1 MPKMITDGL
10 SKQRIL
16 LVGGGKMGSAL
27 LQGWHA
33 AGFGVAQFMVNEPA
47 PSEALA
53 AAVAVVNPTAEQIE
67 QSPPDIIVLAIK
79 PQMADSVL
87 PSLLSAVR
95 PSTVVIS
102 LLAGQ
107 PIERLSALLGGH
119 DVIVRT
125 MPNTPAAIGLGM
137 TALIASDGVS
147 AAQKQDAG
155 HLMQAV
161 GEIIWLDSEKQMD
174 AVTAISGSGPAYV
187 FYLAETMIAAG
198 TSLGLSE
205 QVALQLA
212 RQTIAGAA
220 TMMAQ
225 PDTSPS
231 QLRRNVTSPNGTTE
245 AALDVLMAE
254 TGGLGTLMRQATQA
268 AAQRNR
274 DLAHSDK
281 DKNKDEDED

>member
-1 MPKMITDGL
+1 
-10 SKQRIL
+10 
-16 LVGGGKMGSAL
+16 
-27 LQGWHA
+27 
-33 AGFGVAQFMVNEPA
+33 
-47 PSEALA
+47 
-53 AAVAVVNPTAEQIE
+53 
-67 QSPPDIIVLAIK
+67 
-79 PQMADSVL
+79 
-87 PSLLSAVR
+87 
-95 PSTVVIS
+95 
-102 LLAGQ
+102 
-107 PIERLSALLGGH
+107 LGGH

-187 FYLAETMIAAG
+187 FYLAETMMAAG
-198 TSLGLSE
+198 ISLGLSE

-281 DKNKDEDED
+281 DKNKDED

>member
-1 MPKMITDGL
+1 
-10 SKQRIL
+10 
-16 LVGGGKMGSAL
+16 MGSAL
-27 LQGWHA
+27 LQGWLA

-47 PSEALA
+47 PSDDLA
-53 AAVAVVNPTAEQIE
+53 ASVAVVNPTAEQLE
-67 QSPPDIIVLAIK
+67 QSMPDIIVLAIK

-87 PSLLSAVR
+87 PDLIPAVR
-95 PSTVVIS
+95 RSTVVIS

-107 PIERLSALLGGH
+107 SIEHLSALLGGH

-161 GEIIWLDSEKQMD
+161 GETVWLDSQKQMD

-187 FYLAETMIAAG
+187 FYLAETMMSAG
-198 TSLGLSE
+198 VSLGLSE
-205 QVALQLA
+205 EMALQLA
-212 RQTIAGAA
+212 RQTIVGAA
-220 TMMAQ
+220 TMMVQ
-225 PDTSPS
+225 SDTSPS

-268 AAQRNR
+268 AALRNR
-274 DLAHSDK
+274 QLADLDK
-281 DKNKDEDED
+281 DDD

>member
-1 MPKMITDGL
+1 MPKMIPDSL
-10 SKQRIL
+10 LKQRIL

-27 LQGWHA
+27 LQGWLA

-47 PSEALA
+47 PSDDLA
-53 AAVAVVNPTAEQIE
+53 ASVAVVNPTAELLE
-67 QSPPDIIVLAIK
+67 QSMPDIIVLAIK

-87 PSLLSAVR
+87 PDLIPAVR
-95 PSTVVIS
+95 RSTVVIS

-107 PIERLSALLGGH
+107 SIEHLSALLGGH

-161 GEIIWLDSEKQMD
+161 GETVWLDSQKQMD

-187 FYLAETMIAAG
+187 FYLAETMMSAG
-198 TSLGLSE
+198 VSLGLSE
-205 QVALQLA
+205 EMALQLA
-212 RQTIAGAA
+212 RQTIVGAA
-220 TMMAQ
+220 TMMVQ
-225 PDTSPS
+225 SDTSPS

-268 AAQRNR
+268 AALRNR
-274 DLAHSDK
+274 QLADPDK
-281 DKNKDEDED
+281 DDD

>member
-1 MPKMITDGL
+1 MPKMIPDSL
-10 SKQRIL
+10 LKQRIL

-27 LQGWHA
+27 LQGWLA

-47 PSEALA
+47 PSDDLA
-53 AAVAVVNPTAEQIE
+53 ASVAVVNPTAEQLE
-67 QSPPDIIVLAIK
+67 QSMPDIIVLAIK

-87 PSLLSAVR
+87 PDLIPAVR
-95 PSTVVIS
+95 RSTVVIS

-107 PIERLSALLGGH
+107 SIEHLSALLGGH

-125 MPNTPAAIGLGM
+125 IPNTPVAIGLGM

-161 GEIIWLDSEKQMD
+161 GETVWLDSQKQMD

-187 FYLAETMIAAG
+187 FYLAETMMSAG
-198 TSLGLSE
+198 VSLGLSE
-205 QVALQLA
+205 EMALQLA
-212 RQTIAGAA
+212 RQTIVGAA
-220 TMMAQ
+220 TMMVQ
-225 PDTSPS
+225 SDTSPS

-268 AAQRNR
+268 AALRNR
-274 DLAHSDK
+274 QLADLDK
-281 DKNKDEDED
+281 DDD

>member
-1 MPKMITDGL
+1 MPKMIPDSL
-10 SKQRIL
+10 LKQRIL

-27 LQGWHA
+27 LQGWLA

-47 PSEALA
+47 PSNDLA
-53 AAVAVVNPTAEQIE
+53 ASVAVVNPTAEQLE
-67 QSPPDIIVLAIK
+67 QSMPDIIVLAIK

-87 PSLLSAVR
+87 PDLIPAVR
-95 PSTVVIS
+95 RSTVVIS

-107 PIERLSALLGGH
+107 SIEHLSALLGGH

-161 GEIIWLDSEKQMD
+161 GETVWLDSQKQMD

-187 FYLAETMIAAG
+187 FYLAETMMSAG
-198 TSLGLSE
+198 VSLGLSE
-205 QVALQLA
+205 EMALQLA
-212 RQTIAGAA
+212 RQTIVGAA
-220 TMMAQ
+220 TMMVQ
-225 PDTSPS
+225 SDTSPS

-268 AAQRNR
+268 AALRNR
-274 DLAHSDK
+274 QLADPDK
-281 DKNKDEDED
+281 DDD

>member
-1 MPKMITDGL
+1 MPKMIPDSL
-10 SKQRIL
+10 LKQRIL

-27 LQGWHA
+27 LQGWLA
-33 AGFGVAQFMVNEPA
+33 AGFGVTQFMVNEPA
-47 PSEALA
+47 PSDDLA
-53 AAVAVVNPTAEQIE
+53 ASVAVVNPTAEQLE
-67 QSPPDIIVLAIK
+67 QSMPDIIVLAIK

-87 PSLLSAVR
+87 PDLMPAVR
-95 PSTVVIS
+95 RSTVVIS

-107 PIERLSALLGGH
+107 SIEHLSALLGGH

-161 GEIIWLDSEKQMD
+161 GETVWLDSQKQMD

-187 FYLAETMIAAG
+187 FYLAETMMSAG
-198 TSLGLSE
+198 VSLGLSE
-205 QVALQLA
+205 EMALQLA
-212 RQTIAGAA
+212 RQTIVGAA
-220 TMMAQ
+220 TMMVQ
-225 PDTSPS
+225 SDTSPS

-268 AAQRNR
+268 AALRNR
-274 DLAHSDK
+274 QLADLDK
-281 DKNKDEDED
+281 DDD

>member
-1 MPKMITDGL
+1 MPKMIPDSL
-10 SKQRIL
+10 LKQRIL

-27 LQGWHA
+27 LQGWLA

-47 PSEALA
+47 PSDDLA
-53 AAVAVVNPTAEQIE
+53 ASVAVVNPTAEQLE
-67 QSPPDIIVLAIK
+67 QSMPDIIVLAIK

-87 PSLLSAVR
+87 PDLIPAVR
-95 PSTVVIS
+95 RSTVVIS

-107 PIERLSALLGGH
+107 SIEHLSALLGGH

-161 GEIIWLDSEKQMD
+161 GETVWLDSQKQMD

-187 FYLAETMIAAG
+187 FYLAETMMSAG
-198 TSLGLSE
+198 VSLGLSE
-205 QVALQLA
+205 EMALQLA
-212 RQTIAGAA
+212 RQTIVGAA
-220 TMMAQ
+220 TMMVQ
-225 PDTSPS
+225 SDTSPS

-268 AAQRNR
+268 AALRNR
-274 DLAHSDK
+274 QLADLDK
-281 DKNKDEDED
+281 DDD

>member
-1 MPKMITDGL
+1 MIPDSL
-10 SKQRIL
+10 LKQRIL

-27 LQGWHA
+27 LQGWLA

-47 PSEALA
+47 PSDDLA
-53 AAVAVVNPTAEQIE
+53 ASVAVVNPTAELLE
-67 QSPPDIIVLAIK
+67 QSMPDIIVLAIK

-87 PSLLSAVR
+87 PDLIPAVR
-95 PSTVVIS
+95 RSTVVIS

-107 PIERLSALLGGH
+107 SIEHLSALLGGH

-161 GEIIWLDSEKQMD
+161 GETVWLDSQKQMD

-187 FYLAETMIAAG
+187 FYLAETMMSAG
-198 TSLGLSE
+198 VSLGLSE
-205 QVALQLA
+205 EMALQLA
-212 RQTIAGAA
+212 RQTIVGAA
-220 TMMAQ
+220 TMMVQ
-225 PDTSPS
+225 SDTSPS

-268 AAQRNR
+268 AALRNR
-274 DLAHSDK
+274 QLADLDK
-281 DKNKDEDED
+281 DDD

>member
-1 MPKMITDGL
+1 MIPDSL
-10 SKQRIL
+10 LKQRIL

-27 LQGWHA
+27 LQGWLA

-47 PSEALA
+47 PSDDLA
-53 AAVAVVNPTAEQIE
+53 ASVAVVNPTAEQLE
-67 QSPPDIIVLAIK
+67 QSMPDIIVLAIK

-87 PSLLSAVR
+87 PDLIPAVR
-95 PSTVVIS
+95 RSTVVIS

-107 PIERLSALLGGH
+107 SIEHLSALLGGH

-161 GEIIWLDSEKQMD
+161 GETVWLDSQKQMD

-187 FYLAETMIAAG
+187 FYLAETMMSAG
-198 TSLGLSE
+198 VSLGLSE
-205 QVALQLA
+205 EMALQLA
-212 RQTIAGAA
+212 RQTIVGAA
-220 TMMAQ
+220 TMMVQ
-225 PDTSPS
+225 SDTSPS

-268 AAQRNR
+268 AALRNR
-274 DLAHSDK
+274 QLADLDK
-281 DKNKDEDED
+281 DDD

>member
-1 MPKMITDGL
+1 MPKMIPDSL
-10 SKQRIL
+10 LKQRIL

-27 LQGWHA
+27 LQGWLA

-47 PSEALA
+47 PSDDLA
-53 AAVAVVNPTAEQIE
+53 ASVAVVNPTAEQLE
-67 QSPPDIIVLAIK
+67 QSMPDIIVLAIK

-87 PSLLSAVR
+87 PDLIPAVR
-95 PSTVVIS
+95 RSTVVIS

-107 PIERLSALLGGH
+107 SIEHLSALLGGH

-161 GEIIWLDSEKQMD
+161 GETVWLDSQKQMD

-187 FYLAETMIAAG
+187 FYLAETMMSAG
-198 TSLGLSE
+198 VSLGLSE
-205 QVALQLA
+205 EMALQLA
-212 RQTIAGAA
+212 RQTIVGAA
-220 TMMAQ
+220 TMMVQ
-225 PDTSPS
+225 SDTSPS

-254 TGGLGTLMRQATQA
+254 TAGLGTLMRQATQA
-268 AAQRNR
+268 AALRNR
-274 DLAHSDK
+274 QLADLDK
-281 DKNKDEDED
+281 DDD

>member
-1 MPKMITDGL
+1 MPKMIPDSL
-10 SKQRIL
+10 LKQRIL

-27 LQGWHA
+27 LQGWLA

-47 PSEALA
+47 PSDDLA
-53 AAVAVVNPTAEQIE
+53 ASVAVVNPTAEQLE
-67 QSPPDIIVLAIK
+67 QSMPDIIVLAIK

-87 PSLLSAVR
+87 PDLIPAVR
-95 PSTVVIS
+95 RSTVVIS

-107 PIERLSALLGGH
+107 SIERLSALLGGH

-161 GEIIWLDSEKQMD
+161 GETVWLDSQKQMD

-187 FYLAETMIAAG
+187 FYLAETMMSAG
-198 TSLGLSE
+198 VSLGLSE
-205 QVALQLA
+205 EMALQLA
-212 RQTIAGAA
+212 RQTIVGAA
-220 TMMAQ
+220 TMMVQ
-225 PDTSPS
+225 SDTSPS

-268 AAQRNR
+268 AALRNR
-274 DLAHSDK
+274 QLADLDK
-281 DKNKDEDED
+281 DDD

>member
-1 MPKMITDGL
+1 MPKMIPDSL
-10 SKQRIL
+10 LKQRIL

-27 LQGWHA
+27 LQGWLA

-47 PSEALA
+47 PSDDLA
-53 AAVAVVNPTAEQIE
+53 ASVAVVNPTAEQLE
-67 QSPPDIIVLAIK
+67 QSMPDIIVLAIK

-87 PSLLSAVR
+87 PDLIPAVR
-95 PSTVVIS
+95 RSTVVIS

-107 PIERLSALLGGH
+107 SIEHLSALLGAH

-161 GEIIWLDSEKQMD
+161 GETVWLDSQKQMD

-187 FYLAETMIAAG
+187 FYLAETMMSAG
-198 TSLGLSE
+198 VSLGLSE
-205 QVALQLA
+205 EMALQLA
-212 RQTIAGAA
+212 RQTIVGAA
-220 TMMAQ
+220 TMMVQ
-225 PDTSPS
+225 SDTSPS

-268 AAQRNR
+268 AALRNR
-274 DLAHSDK
+274 QLADLDK
-281 DKNKDEDED
+281 DDD

>member
-1 MPKMITDGL
+1 MPKMIPDSL
-10 SKQRIL
+10 LKQRIL

-27 LQGWHA
+27 LQGWLA

-47 PSEALA
+47 PSDDLA
-53 AAVAVVNPTAEQIE
+53 ASVAVVNPTAEQLE
-67 QSPPDIIVLAIK
+67 QSMPDIIVLAIK

-87 PSLLSAVR
+87 PDLIPAVR
-95 PSTVVIS
+95 RSTVVIS

-107 PIERLSALLGGH
+107 SIEHLSALLGGH

-161 GEIIWLDSEKQMD
+161 GETVWLDSQKQMD

-187 FYLAETMIAAG
+187 FYLAETMMSAG
-198 TSLGLSE
+198 VSLGLSE
-205 QVALQLA
+205 EMALQLA
-212 RQTIAGAA
+212 RQTIVGAA
-220 TMMAQ
+220 TMMVQ
-225 PDTSPS
+225 SDTSPS

-268 AAQRNR
+268 AALRNR
-274 DLAHSDK
+274 QLADPDK
-281 DKNKDEDED
+281 DDD

>member
-1 MPKMITDGL
+1 MPKMIPDSL
-10 SKQRIL
+10 LKQRIL

-27 LQGWHA
+27 LQGWLA

-47 PSEALA
+47 PSDDLA
-53 AAVAVVNPTAEQIE
+53 ASVAVVNPTAEQLE
-67 QSPPDIIVLAIK
+67 QSMPDIIVLAIK

-87 PSLLSAVR
+87 PDLIPAVR
-95 PSTVVIS
+95 RSTVVIS

-107 PIERLSALLGGH
+107 SIEHLSALLGGH

-161 GEIIWLDSEKQMD
+161 GETVWLDSQKQMD
-174 AVTAISGSGPAYV
+174 AVTAVSGSGPAYV
-187 FYLAETMIAAG
+187 FYLAETMMSAG
-198 TSLGLSE
+198 VSLGLSE
-205 QVALQLA
+205 EMALQLA
-212 RQTIAGAA
+212 RQTIVGAA
-220 TMMAQ
+220 TMMVQ
-225 PDTSPS
+225 SDTSPS

-268 AAQRNR
+268 AALRNR
-274 DLAHSDK
+274 QLADLDK
-281 DKNKDEDED
+281 DDD

>member
-1 MPKMITDGL
+1 MPKMIPDSL
-10 SKQRIL
+10 LKQRIL

-27 LQGWHA
+27 LQGWLA

-47 PSEALA
+47 PSDDLA
-53 AAVAVVNPTAEQIE
+53 ASVAVVNPTAEQLE
-67 QSPPDIIVLAIK
+67 QSMPDIIVLAIK

-87 PSLLSAVR
+87 PDLIPAVR
-95 PSTVVIS
+95 RSTVVIS

-107 PIERLSALLGGH
+107 SIEHLSALLGGH

-147 AAQKQDAG
+147 VAQKQDAG

-161 GEIIWLDSEKQMD
+161 GETVWLDSQKQMD

-187 FYLAETMIAAG
+187 FYLAETMMSAG
-198 TSLGLSE
+198 VSLGLSE
-205 QVALQLA
+205 EMALQLA
-212 RQTIAGAA
+212 RQTIVGAA
-220 TMMAQ
+220 TMMVQ
-225 PDTSPS
+225 SDTSPS

-268 AAQRNR
+268 AALRNR
-274 DLAHSDK
+274 QLADLDK
-281 DKNKDEDED
+281 DDD

>member
-1 MPKMITDGL
+1 MPKMIPDSL
-10 SKQRIL
+10 LKQRIL

-27 LQGWHA
+27 LQGWLA

-47 PSEALA
+47 PSDDLA
-53 AAVAVVNPTAEQIE
+53 ASVAVVNPTAEQLE
-67 QSPPDIIVLAIK
+67 QSMPDIIVLAIK

-87 PSLLSAVR
+87 PNLTTAVR
-95 PSTVVIS
+95 RSTVVIS

-107 PIERLSALLGGH
+107 SIEHLSALLGGH

-161 GEIIWLDSEKQMD
+161 GETVWLDSQKQMD

-187 FYLAETMIAAG
+187 FYLAETMMSAG
-198 TSLGLSE
+198 VSLGLSE
-205 QVALQLA
+205 EMALQLA
-212 RQTIAGAA
+212 RQTIVGAA
-220 TMMAQ
+220 TMMVQ
-225 PDTSPS
+225 SDTSPS

-268 AAQRNR
+268 AALRNR
-274 DLAHSDK
+274 QLADLDK
-281 DKNKDEDED
+281 DDD

>member
-1 MPKMITDGL
+1 MPKMIPDSL
-10 SKQRIL
+10 LKQRIL

-27 LQGWHA
+27 LQGWLA

-47 PSEALA
+47 PSDDLA
-53 AAVAVVNPTAEQIE
+53 ASVAVVNPTAEQLE
-67 QSPPDIIVLAIK
+67 QSMPDIIVLAIK

-87 PSLLSAVR
+87 PDLIPAVR
-95 PSTVVIS
+95 RSTVVIS

-107 PIERLSALLGGH
+107 SIEHLSALLGGH

-155 HLMQAV
+155 HLMLAV
-161 GEIIWLDSEKQMD
+161 GETVWLDSQKQMD

-187 FYLAETMIAAG
+187 FYLAETMMSAG
-198 TSLGLSE
+198 VSLGLSE
-205 QVALQLA
+205 EMALQLA
-212 RQTIAGAA
+212 RQTIVGAA
-220 TMMAQ
+220 TMMVQ
-225 PDTSPS
+225 SDTSPS

-268 AAQRNR
+268 AALRNR
-274 DLAHSDK
+274 QLADLDK
-281 DKNKDEDED
+281 DDD

>member
-1 MPKMITDGL
+1 MPKMIPDSL
-10 SKQRIL
+10 LKQRIL

-27 LQGWHA
+27 LQGWLA

-47 PSEALA
+47 PSDDLA
-53 AAVAVVNPTAEQIE
+53 ASVAVVNPTAEQLE
-67 QSPPDIIVLAIK
+67 QSMPDIIVLAIK

-87 PSLLSAVR
+87 PDLIPAVR
-95 PSTVVIS
+95 RSTVVIS

-107 PIERLSALLGGH
+107 SIEHLSALLGGH

-161 GEIIWLDSEKQMD
+161 GETVWLGSQKQMD

-187 FYLAETMIAAG
+187 FYLAETMMSAG
-198 TSLGLSE
+198 VSLGLSE
-205 QVALQLA
+205 EMALQLA
-212 RQTIAGAA
+212 RQTIVGAA
-220 TMMAQ
+220 TMMVQ
-225 PDTSPS
+225 SDTSPS

-268 AAQRNR
+268 AALRNR
-274 DLAHSDK
+274 QLADLDK
-281 DKNKDEDED
+281 DDD

>member
-1 MPKMITDGL
+1 MPKMIPDSL
-10 SKQRIL
+10 LKQRIF

-27 LQGWHA
+27 LQGWLA

-47 PSEALA
+47 PSDDLA
-53 AAVAVVNPTAEQIE
+53 ASVAVVNPTAEQLE
-67 QSPPDIIVLAIK
+67 QSMPDIIVLAIK

-87 PSLLSAVR
+87 PDLIPAVR
-95 PSTVVIS
+95 RSTVVIS

-107 PIERLSALLGGH
+107 SIEHLSALLGGH

-161 GEIIWLDSEKQMD
+161 GETVWLDSQKQMD

-187 FYLAETMIAAG
+187 FYLAETMMSAG
-198 TSLGLSE
+198 VSLGLSE
-205 QVALQLA
+205 EMALQLA
-212 RQTIAGAA
+212 RQTIVGAA
-220 TMMAQ
+220 TMMVQ
-225 PDTSPS
+225 SDTSPS

-268 AAQRNR
+268 AALRNR
-274 DLAHSDK
+274 QLADLDK
-281 DKNKDEDED
+281 DDD

>member
-1 MPKMITDGL
+1 MPKMIPDSL
-10 SKQRIL
+10 LKQRIL

-27 LQGWHA
+27 LQGWLA

-47 PSEALA
+47 PSDDLA
-53 AAVAVVNPTAEQIE
+53 ASVAVVNPTAELLE
-67 QSPPDIIVLAIK
+67 QSMPDIIVLAIK

-87 PSLLSAVR
+87 PDLIPAVR
-95 PSTVVIS
+95 RSTVVIS

-107 PIERLSALLGGH
+107 SIEHLSALLGGH

-161 GEIIWLDSEKQMD
+161 GETVWLDSQKQMD

-187 FYLAETMIAAG
+187 FYLAETMMSAG
-198 TSLGLSE
+198 VSLGLSE
-205 QVALQLA
+205 EMALQLA
-212 RQTIAGAA
+212 RQTIVGAA
-220 TMMAQ
+220 TMMVQ
-225 PDTSPS
+225 SDTSPS

-268 AAQRNR
+268 AALRNR
-274 DLAHSDK
+274 QLADLDK
-281 DKNKDEDED
+281 DDD

>member
-1 MPKMITDGL
+1 MPKMIPDSL
-10 SKQRIL
+10 LKQRIL

-27 LQGWHA
+27 LQGWLA

-47 PSEALA
+47 PSDDLA
-53 AAVAVVNPTAEQIE
+53 ASVAVVNPTAEQLE
-67 QSPPDIIVLAIK
+67 QSMPDIIVLAIK

-87 PSLLSAVR
+87 PDLIPAVR
-95 PSTVVIS
+95 RSTVVIS

-107 PIERLSALLGGH
+107 SIEHLSALLGGH
-119 DVIVRT
+119 DLIVRT

-161 GEIIWLDSEKQMD
+161 GETVWLDSQKQMD

-187 FYLAETMIAAG
+187 FYLAETMMSAG
-198 TSLGLSE
+198 VSLGLSE
-205 QVALQLA
+205 EMALQLA
-212 RQTIAGAA
+212 RQTIVGAA
-220 TMMAQ
+220 TMMVQ
-225 PDTSPS
+225 SDTSPS

-268 AAQRNR
+268 AALRNR
-274 DLAHSDK
+274 QLADLDK
-281 DKNKDEDED
+281 DDD

>member
-1 MPKMITDGL
+1 MPKMISDSL
-10 SKQRIL
+10 LKQRIL

-27 LQGWHA
+27 LQGWLA

-47 PSEALA
+47 PSDDLA
-53 AAVAVVNPTAEQIE
+53 ASVAVVNPTAEQLE
-67 QSPPDIIVLAIK
+67 QSMPDIIVLAIK

-87 PSLLSAVR
+87 PDLIPAVR
-95 PSTVVIS
+95 RSTVVIS

-107 PIERLSALLGGH
+107 SIEHLSALLGGH

-161 GEIIWLDSEKQMD
+161 GETVWLDSQKQMD

-187 FYLAETMIAAG
+187 FYLAETMMSAG
-198 TSLGLSE
+198 VSLGLSE
-205 QVALQLA
+205 EMALQLA
-212 RQTIAGAA
+212 RQTIVGAA
-220 TMMAQ
+220 TMMVQ
-225 PDTSPS
+225 SDTSPS

-268 AAQRNR
+268 AALRNR
-274 DLAHSDK
+274 QLADLDK
-281 DKNKDEDED
+281 DDD

>member
-1 MPKMITDGL
+1 MPKMIPDSL
-10 SKQRIL
+10 LKQRIL

-27 LQGWHA
+27 LQGWLA

-47 PSEALA
+47 PSDDLA
-53 AAVAVVNPTAEQIE
+53 ASVAVVNPTAEQLE
-67 QSPPDIIVLAIK
+67 QSMPDIIVLAIK

-87 PSLLSAVR
+87 PDLIPAVR
-95 PSTVVIS
+95 RSTVVIS

-107 PIERLSALLGGH
+107 SIEHLSALLGGH

-147 AAQKQDAG
+147 AAQKKDAG

-161 GEIIWLDSEKQMD
+161 GETVWLDSQKQMD

-187 FYLAETMIAAG
+187 FYLAETMMSAG
-198 TSLGLSE
+198 VSLGLSE
-205 QVALQLA
+205 EMALQLA
-212 RQTIAGAA
+212 RQTIVGAA
-220 TMMAQ
+220 TMMVQ
-225 PDTSPS
+225 SDTSPS

-268 AAQRNR
+268 AALRNR
-274 DLAHSDK
+274 QLADLDK
-281 DKNKDEDED
+281 DDD

>member
-1 MPKMITDGL
+1 MPKMIPDSL
-10 SKQRIL
+10 LKQRIL

-27 LQGWHA
+27 LQGWLA
-33 AGFGVAQFMVNEPA
+33 AGFGAAQFMVNEPA
-47 PSEALA
+47 PSDDLA
-53 AAVAVVNPTAEQIE
+53 ASVAVVNPTAEQLE
-67 QSPPDIIVLAIK
+67 QSMPDIIVLAIK

-87 PSLLSAVR
+87 PDLIPAVR
-95 PSTVVIS
+95 RSTVVIS

-107 PIERLSALLGGH
+107 SIEHLSALLGGH

-161 GEIIWLDSEKQMD
+161 GETVWLDSQKQMD

-187 FYLAETMIAAG
+187 FYLAETMMSAG
-198 TSLGLSE
+198 VSLGLSE
-205 QVALQLA
+205 EMALQLA
-212 RQTIAGAA
+212 RQTIVGAA
-220 TMMAQ
+220 TMMVQ
-225 PDTSPS
+225 SDTSPS

-268 AAQRNR
+268 AALRNR
-274 DLAHSDK
+274 QLADLDK
-281 DKNKDEDED
+281 DDD